1 MEEKKEISGKSS
13 KSEILQAYHEV
24 LERLRKEKVPD
35 RQAERKQAEEKR
47 LVSDASQHTVEG
59 IVKGLAQIKLEIGGA
74 LDNLEERLIAEFK
87 KLSDLQQ
94 AIEIERKNLEE
105 IHDITVNAGSL
116 AALLQAQKEKKAQFE
131 KEMDEKRGAF
141 DAEWAQKRLEWKREQ
156 DVHEQSVK
164 ERDARLKK
172 EREREE
178 EEYTYS
184 LQLKRKKEHDAY
196 EAKKAALD
204 KELAEKRIAVERELS
219 EREASL
225 SVREKEYEE
234 LKAAV
239 TQFPERMEKA
249 IKDTEKSVTERLE
262 SRYRHEAALAAKEI
276 EGERRLHAQIVSA
289 LEAKIK
295 EQETYIRQLTQK
307 SDDAGKQ
314 VQNIAIKAI
323 EGASAQRL
331 LSKHFEVAKE
341 SAKEQ

>member
-1 MEEKKEISGKSS
+1 MEEKKEISGKST

-24 LERLRKEKVPD
+24 LERLQKGQVPD
-35 RQAERKQAEEKR
+35 RQAERKQVEEKR
-47 LVSDASQHTVEG
+47 LVREASQHSVER

-94 AIEIERKNLEE
+94 AIEIGRTTLQE
-105 IHDITVNAGSL
+105 IHDITVNADSL
-116 AALLQAQKEKKAQFE
+116 DALLQAQKEKSAQFA
-131 KEMDEKRGAF
+131 KDMDEKRHAL
-141 DAEWAQKRLEWKREQ
+141 DAELGQKRLEWKREQ
-156 DVHEQSVK
+156 EAHEQAVK
-164 ERDARLKK
+164 ERDARVKK
-172 EREREE
+172 ERDREE
-178 EEYTYS
+178 EEYAYS
-184 LQLKRKKEHDAY
+184 LQLKRKKENDAY

-204 KELAEKRIAVERELS
+204 KVLAEKKIAAEKELS
-219 EREASL
+219 DREAAI

-234 LKAAV
+234 MKAAV

-249 IKDTEKSVTERLE
+249 IQDTEKSVTEKLE

-276 EGERRLHAQIVSA
+276 EGERRLHAQIVSG

>member
-1 MEEKKEISGKSS
+1 MEEKKEISGKST

-24 LERLRKEKVPD
+24 LERLQRDQVPD

-47 LVSDASQHTVEG
+47 LVREASQHSVER

-94 AIEIERKNLEE
+94 AIEIGRRTLEE
-105 IHDITVNAGSL
+105 IHDITVNADSL
-116 AALLQAQKEKKAQFE
+116 AALLQAQKEKNAQFA
-131 KEMDEKRGAF
+131 KEMEEKRNAF
-141 DAEWAQKRLEWKREQ
+141 DAELGQKRLEWRREQ
-156 DVHEQSVK
+156 EAHEQSVK

-178 EEYTYS
+178 EEYAYS

-204 KELAEKRIAVERELS
+204 KELAEKRATVDRELS
-219 EREASL
+219 DREAAL
-225 SVREKEYEE
+225 SAREKEYEE
-234 LKAAV
+234 LKATV
-239 TQFPERMEKA
+239 TQFPERMQKA
-249 IKDTEKSVTERLE
+249 IQDTEKSVTEKLD

-276 EGERRLHAQIVSA
+276 EGERRLHAQIVSG